1 MEYGE
6 KIKKARLER
15 GYTQKDIAEFL
26 KLSDAQISR
35 MEHSVNMPNMEQIIK
50 LSELLGKPVSYFFS
64 DSWIGVDEVDNKNI
78 AYIPVLGQIACG
90 EPIMTTENI
99 ECYEPMLK
107 ETLPSGNL
115 AFLEAYGDSMSPTI
129 EDGDLVLISI
139 QSEIEDGEICAVLL
153 EGGDRATLKRV
164 KRQGNMILLLSDNS
178 AYDPIIIT
186 EESQARIFGKAI
198 QSVRHF

>member
-164 KRQGNMILLLSDNS
+164 KRQGDMILLLSDNS

>member
-6 KIKKARLER
+6 KIKEARLDKRLSQRGLADKISISASTLSRWER
-15 GYTQKDIAEFL
+15 GELEPTIEDVY
-26 KLSDAQISR
+26 
-35 MEHSVNMPNMEQIIK
+35 K
-50 LSELLGKPVSYFFS
+50 LSEALDRKVSYFFS

>member
-164 KRQGNMILLLSDNS
+164 KRQDNMILLLSDNS

>member
-64 DSWIGVDEVDNKNI
+64 DSWIGVDEVENKNI

-164 KRQGNMILLLSDNS
+164 KRQGDMILLLSDNS

>member
-6 KIKKARLER
+6 KIKEARIDAR
-15 GYTQKDIAEFL
+15 MTQKELAERL
-26 KLSDAQISR
+26 NVKNSTISKW
-35 MEHSVNMPNMEQIIK
+35 EHCENMPSIQQVFAMADIFNK
-50 LSELLGKPVSYFFS
+50 KVDYFFS
-64 DSWIGVDEVDNKNI
+64 DSWLDDTEVETSNI

-164 KRQGNMILLLSDNS
+164 KHQGSMILLLSDNS